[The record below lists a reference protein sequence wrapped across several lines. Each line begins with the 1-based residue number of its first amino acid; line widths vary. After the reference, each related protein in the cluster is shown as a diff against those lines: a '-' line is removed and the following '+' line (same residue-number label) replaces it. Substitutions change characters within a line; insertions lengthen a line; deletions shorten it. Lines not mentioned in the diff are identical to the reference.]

1 MSLQSQLTRMA
12 QNVGALNADT
22 NAIFDALRANGVD
35 VPQDATL
42 DDVAELIERWPSVI
56 YATKFNQI
64 ATGQFGAVTGS
75 ASIAS
80 GTFLGTETNVDTT
93 FGFNTDFGVFDTNN
107 MTNSTEDV
115 IYRVPRD
122 TDDFSVDYFIK
133 KHSDFTSSF
142 IMLWVNNWCVDIVHN
157 LDSQALIIG
166 TGWNSSFNFTTYNGY
181 SLWRSGYG
189 FYKNDDILK
198 SDMHHVAAVLKYNT
212 DNTLTIK
219 QYVDG
224 VLSLIAESTSTVKH
238 STISIAVQGNK
249 GYPCQAMYGRF
260 NIRNYDASINN
271 GANFPI
277 PTTDL

>member
-1 MSLQSQLTRMA
+1 
-12 QNVGALNADT
+12 
-22 NAIFDALRANGVD
+22 
-35 VPQDATL
+35 
-42 DDVAELIERWPSVI
+42 
-56 YATKFNQI
+56 
-64 ATGQFGAVTGS
+64 
-75 ASIAS
+75 
-80 GTFLGTETNVDTT
+80 
-93 FGFNTDFGVFDTNN
+93 

-122 TDDFSVDYFIK
+122 TDEFSVDYFIK

-142 IMLWVNNWCVDIVHN
+142 IMLWVNNWGVDIVHN

-166 TGWNSSFNFTTYNGY
+166 TGWNSSFNYTTYNGY

-198 SDMHHVAAVLKYNT
+198 SDMHHVAAVFKYNT

-224 VLSLIAESTSTVKH
+224 VLSLIAESTSTVNH
-238 STISIAVQGNK
+238 SNIVIAVQGNK
-249 GYPCQAMYGRF
+249 GYQCQAMYGRF